1 MYCGIDLERT
11 RNLDRANYSE
21 CFLPSRQPKL
31 HDKLGFMALMPA
43 YSNIGKPE
51 LLPILPYRLLLR
63 THGLLFS
70 FSSKSKLCRRKKN
83 KVLKGRKK
91 V

>member
-1 MYCGIDLERT
+1 M
-11 RNLDRANYSE
+11 
-21 CFLPSRQPKL
+21 PSRQPQW
-31 HDKLGFMALMPA
+31 HDKLGFVALMPA
-43 YSNIGKPE
+43 QSSIRKPE
-51 LLPILPYRLLLR
+51 LLSILPYRLLLR

-70 FSSKSKLCRRKKN
+70 LSSKSKLCRGKKN